1 MKLLSHIYLG
11 IQRSLLPALNEEMGE
26 LSAKEKR
33 FVAICEVIRLEAF
46 MEPCS
51 WRGNGRKPKPRLHL
65 ARAFVA
71 KALWNLPSTR
81 AIIDRLKSD
90 THLRRLCG
98 WENGPNEVP
107 DEATFS
113 RAFAHF
119 AQLGLGSAVHEKLI
133 SEHLGEQ
140 TIWHSST
147 DATAIQAREK
157 PQAQKAQPEATPPAT
172 SSGIEIPA
180 PKQQCKRGR
189 PRKGEEPPP
198 PEPTRLER
206 HLSGSLADN
215 LLDMPPVHC
224 THGCKKNAKG
234 HTEHWIG
241 YKLHL
246 STGDG
251 DVPLCAYLSSASLH
265 DSQPAI
271 ILQQSVAQ
279 RTRAVLYDLK
289 DAAYDAA
296 AIKAHS
302 QAQGSVPI
310 IDANKRRG
318 AEPPPMEPDRARH
331 YKARSSAERVNSNLK
346 DNHGGRT
353 VRVRGASKVMTHLM
367 FGVIVMSAEALIR
380 VL

>member
-380 VL
+380 LL

>member
-172 SSGIEIPA
+172 SSGIKIPA

>member
-353 VRVRGASKVMTHLM
+353 LRVRGASKVMTHLM

>member
-172 SSGIEIPA
+172 SSGIKIPA

-353 VRVRGASKVMTHLM
+353 LRVRGASKVMTHLM

>member
-1 MKLLSHIYLG
+1 
-11 IQRSLLPALNEEMGE
+11 
-26 LSAKEKR
+26 
-33 FVAICEVIRLEAF
+33 
-46 MEPCS
+46 
-51 WRGNGRKPKPRLHL
+51 
-65 ARAFVA
+65 
-71 KALWNLPSTR
+71 
-81 AIIDRLKSD
+81 
-90 THLRRLCG
+90 
-98 WENGPNEVP
+98 
-107 DEATFS
+107 
-113 RAFAHF
+113 
-119 AQLGLGSAVHEKLI
+119 
-133 SEHLGEQ
+133 
-140 TIWHSST
+140 
-147 DATAIQAREK
+147 
-157 PQAQKAQPEATPPAT
+157 
-172 SSGIEIPA
+172 
-180 PKQQCKRGR
+180 
-189 PRKGEEPPP
+189 
-198 PEPTRLER
+198 
-206 HLSGSLADN
+206 
-215 LLDMPPVHC
+215 MPPVHC

>member
-172 SSGIEIPA
+172 SSGIKIPA

-296 AIKAHS
+296 AIKAHC